1 MEMDKNTFALNMSYP
16 EIQIMLL
23 ESSLIFSPQA
33 YGLVHSGYMYF
44 LIRGPELTLVLVGQ
58 EET

>member
-1 MEMDKNTFALNMSYP
+1 MESN
-16 EIQIMLL
+16 
-23 ESSLIFSPQA
+23 LIFSPQA
-33 YGLVHSGYMYF
+33 YGLVHSGYMHF